1 MLILFSYLQ
10 IIMPYLVILRSFF
23 NLTHLAMPNFLL
35 NSGLM
40 PFPLL
45 FTCLTVCPPVLALS
59 SLYEKIFGSSPNYS
73 KLRVFGCL
81 YCLWLRPYSSY
92 KLDIHSKPVC
102 FSGTFS
108 LKVLIYVLTLP
119 CQKFLCPVMSI
130 LSSQCF
136 LLFLFPIN
144 PHVHKQTELIHVSL
158 QLLLSPVKYCH
169 SPPI

>member
-10 IIMPYLVILRSFF
+10 IIMPYLVILSSFF
-23 NLTHLAMPNFLL
+23 NLTHFAMPNFLL

-92 KLDIHSKPVC
+92 KLDIHSKPCVFLRYSLTQSVYLC
-102 FSGTFS
+102 FDPSIS
-108 LKVLIYVLTLP
+108 RIVESHYI
-119 CQKFLCPVMSI
+119 KFVESMFPFAPI
-130 LSSQCF
+130 SSQSPCPQPHTIDTRIP
-136 LLFLFPIN
+136 PIITIPN
-144 PHVHKQTELIHVSL
+144 QVLS
-158 QLLLSPVKYCH
+158 LSPV
-169 SPPI
+169 